1 MDEIDAL
8 IKELK
13 NDERVRRTR
22 FSNRFV
28 NTIGEVYEKYGYGA
42 TRALLLDKLDNSK
55 TRFEAQT
62 LLQVLDKINDKN
74 LPSSIGGFIIR
85 KITTL
90 RG

>member
-1 MDEIDAL
+1 MDEIDQL

-13 NDERVRRTR
+13 NNKQVQKTR

-42 TRALLLDKLDNSK
+42 ARALLLDRLDNNRKS
-55 TRFEAQT
+55 FEAQT

-74 LPSSIGGFIIR
+74 MPSSIGGFIIR
-85 KITTL
+85 KITKL
-90 RG
+90 R